1 MRALKR
7 GMALLVV
14 IAALPIAACD
24 SPQAD
29 SGDST
34 PEPRGAYVVTTD
46 WSQEGATLKGVSVGA
61 VVAVTVDVSGLDVDL
76 DCARRLAYRKV
87 EEVRWQLLRQGC
99 AEITGPAGDEEEK
112 AAQEAAVRDGLGRW
126 DPGLWARTTR
136 WFTEHWQVVKDVF
149 GFVVSIL
156 GLGFVTAFIG
166 RMWAKRYEK
175 RIHVVLL
182 GSPGSGKTQLWRKW
196 KDDSAPFADSRPT
209 VGVARTPALEP
220 VPYGKYT
227 LIPRITDTAGSEP
240 WEIRNQLNQSP
251 RRAKRVLVFVLA
263 PRADN
268 AAGVGAGFDPRYVA
282 EQKGYASV
290 PRAVLGDRRLN
301 RKLDLVIVFGT
312 KFDLLSN
319 SSPEDSSAKGI
330 RDQFDSQFQEHR
342 NLIEGICKKNRIPFV
357 WIVGSAKTGWGV
369 QQIRES
375 IRKVVMS

>member
-1 MRALKR
+1 
-7 GMALLVV
+7 MALLVV
-14 IAALPIAACD
+14 AAALPLVACD
-24 SPQAD
+24 SPQVD
-29 SGDST
+29 SKDAA

-46 WSQEGATLKGVSVGA
+46 WSQEGTSLKGVSVGA
-61 VVAVTVDVSGLDVDL
+61 VVAVEVDVSGLDVDL
-76 DCARRLAYRKV
+76 DCARKLAYRKV

-99 AEITGPAGDEEEK
+99 AEITGPDEDEDER

-136 WFTEHWQVVKDVF
+136 WLKEHWQVVKDVF
-149 GFVVSIL
+149 EVVVGIL

-166 RMWAKRYEK
+166 KMWAKRYEK

-196 KDDSAPFADSRPT
+196 KDDSVPFTDSRPT
-209 VGVARTPALEP
+209 VGVARTPDLEP

-263 PRADN
+263 PRADD
-268 AAGVGAGFDPRYVA
+268 AAGAGFDSRYVA

-319 SSPEDSSAKGI
+319 SPPGDSSAKGI
-330 RDQFDSQFQEHR
+330 GGQFDSQFQEHR
-342 NLIEGICKKNRIPFV
+342 NLIEGVCKKNRIPFV
-357 WIVGSAKTGWGV
+357 WIVGSARTGWGV